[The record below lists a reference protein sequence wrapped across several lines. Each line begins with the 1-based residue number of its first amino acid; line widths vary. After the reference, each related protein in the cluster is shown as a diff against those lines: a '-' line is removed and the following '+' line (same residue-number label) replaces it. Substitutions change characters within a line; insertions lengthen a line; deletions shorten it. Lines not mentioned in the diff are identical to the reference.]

1 MRRRGWL
8 AFVAGIV
15 LGAMLMLVGLAQ
27 AGRLAASR
35 PEALVALGQ
44 LLETEHRRVDLML
57 ERGDIGGAIEVLE
70 DLRGQRWPSREEAG
84 DAALV
89 LRHDA
94 YGRLVRLR
102 LDHPDVDPVGPETLA
117 AIVEEGMGASAEDL
131 EPNPFTARV
140 LALRGEVFE
149 LLERDDEALSAYE
162 EALEMNRILLER
174 ELGGAP

>member
-1 MRRRGWL
+1 MRRRGWM
-8 AFVAGIV
+8 AFAAGIL
-15 LGAMLMLVGLAQ
+15 LGASLMLVGLAQ
-27 AGRLAASR
+27 AGRLSPSR

-57 ERGDIGGAIEVLE
+57 EHGDVAGAISVLE
-70 DLRGQRWPSREEAG
+70 ELRAQRWPSRDEAG
-84 DAALV
+84 DAAMV

-102 LDHPDVDPVGPETLA
+102 LDHPDVDPVGPEVLA
-117 AIVEEGMGASAEDL
+117 AIVDEGIGTAVDDL
-131 EPNPFTARV
+131 DANPFTARV

-149 LLERDDEALSAYE
+149 LLERDDEALAAYE

-174 ELGGAP
+174 ELGGTP